1 MIPKQPPR
9 DGQSG
14 FLYLPPYRIH
24 GLSVAGEHTTITVPE
39 MGVTF
44 DMGQCTR
51 ASLSSD
57 IVALSHSH
65 MDHVGA
71 IPYWFSQRFFQK
83 LEGGRVVCHPETVDP
98 LRRMLASWVDV
109 ERQKTPY
116 DVVAIE
122 PDSNIPL
129 RQNIDLRAIETR
141 HTCPSLGF
149 SIIETRHKLKPEF
162 LEMPQSELRRIKE
175 GGDEITTRTE
185 IPLIAYTGDTDRG
198 DFLERDE
205 FAKARIVVTEC
216 TFVDEDHRSRARVG
230 RHLHL
235 DDIAELLGTWEAEHV
250 VLVHL
255 SRRTLLSEAR
265 ERIAT
270 LGDDAERIHLLMDHR
285 TNRRRYEAQ
294 LEAVADPE
302 PKSG

>member
-98 LRRMLASWVDV
+98 LRRMLDSWVDV
-109 ERQKTPY
+109 ERQKTPC

>member
-149 SIIETRHKLKPEF
+149 SIIETRHKLKSEF